1 VEPEVP
7 AAPLP
12 PPPVAAAPAAAPAP
26 EPAAAPASSSVDWS
40 SWDGRLDSLP
50 ETERD
55 RYKPMYEHFDSRVKS
70 LSKEAQEARDTFD
83 RFMQGLGDDP
93 RLGEVEAAK
102 KQLADELG
110 LTKKEVERLMNDH
123 KLLQSEYE
131 AYRAEQA
138 AVELDRLF
146 AKHAEQAKDPKWGE
160 SLLEALKA
168 EWDVE
173 DAARFASLPAD
184 VQDAAR
190 VAMNKGADPAVALE
204 YAELKAAQRAKAPR
218 VQPESVEV
226 VAGAHSARVSPPEV
240 VSTKGLNRGQL
251 LELRLRGKA

>member
-1 VEPEVP
+1 MEPEVP

-26 EPAAAPASSSVDWS
+26 EPAAAPASPSVDWS

-55 RYKPMYEHFDSRVKS
+55 RYKPMYER

-110 LTKKEVERLMNDH
+110 LTQKEVERLMNDH
-123 KLLQSEYE
+123 KSLQSEYE

-146 AKHAEQAKDPKWGE
+146 AKHADQAKDPKWGE

-173 DAARFASLPAD
+173 DAARFASLPTD

-204 YAELKAAQRAKAPR
+204 YAELKAAQGAKAPR

>member
-1 VEPEVP
+1 MEPEVP

-12 PPPVAAAPAAAPAP
+12 PPPASAPAPAPVVESAPAAPSAP
-26 EPAAAPASSSVDWS
+26 SIDWS
-40 SWDGRLDSLP
+40 SWDGKLETLP

-55 RYKPMYEHFDSRVKS
+55 RYKPMYEHFDGRVKA

-123 KLLQSEYE
+123 KSLQTEYE

-138 AVELDRLF
+138 QVEIDRLL

-160 SLLEALKA
+160 ALLEAMKA
-168 EWDVE
+168 DWDLE
-173 DAARFASLPAD
+173 EAARFASLPAD
-184 VQDAAR
+184 VQEAAR

-204 YAELKAAQRAKAPR
+204 YAELKAAQGAKAPR
-218 VQPESVEV
+218 TQPESVEV

-251 LELRLRGKA
+251 LELRLRGAV